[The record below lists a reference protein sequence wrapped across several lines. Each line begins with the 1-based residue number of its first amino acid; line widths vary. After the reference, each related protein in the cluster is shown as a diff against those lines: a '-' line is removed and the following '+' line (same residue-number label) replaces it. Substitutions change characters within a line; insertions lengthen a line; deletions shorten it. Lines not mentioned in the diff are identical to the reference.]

1 MDRTLELLKLAKEG
15 QKAAKETLVLENRG
29 LVWSVVKRFQN
40 RGLESEDLF
49 QIGCIGLL
57 KCIDKFDLS
66 YDVKFSTYAVP
77 MISGEIKRFLRDDG
91 IIKVSR
97 TLKELAYRAY
107 QCEEKFREKW
117 GREPTITEVAKEL
130 GVECEELAL
139 ALDANSEV
147 ESLYQPIYQK
157 EGQEI
162 LLMDKLEEEEKNS
175 EEFLV
180 NRLFLE
186 KVLSELEEK
195 DRQLIVKR
203 YFEDKTQAVVAKEMG
218 VSQVQISRREKKI
231 LSQMRE
237 KL

>member
-1 MDRTLELLKLAKEG
+1 MDQTLELLKLAKEG

-66 YDVKFSTYAVP
+66 YGVKFSTYAVP

-91 IIKVSR
+91 MIKVSR

-107 QCEEKFREKW
+107 QCQEKLQEKW
-117 GREPTITEVAKEL
+117 GREPTVTEIAKEI

-162 LLMDKLEEEEKNS
+162 LLMDKLEEEDN
-175 EEFLV
+175 EEHLV
-180 NRLFLE
+180 NHLFLE
-186 KVLSELEEK
+186 KVLSELEKE
-195 DRQLIVKR
+195 DRELIFQR
-203 YFEDKTQAVVAKEMG
+203 YFEDKTQSAIAKEMG

-231 LSQMRE
+231 LKSIRE
-237 KL
+237 KIQ

>member
-1 MDRTLELLKLAKEG
+1 MDQTLELLKLAKEG

-66 YDVKFSTYAVP
+66 YGVKFSTYAVP

-91 IIKVSR
+91 MVKVSR

-107 QCEEKFREKW
+107 QCQEKLQEKW
-117 GREPTITEVAKEL
+117 GREPSITEIAKEI

-162 LLMDKLEEEEKNS
+162 LLMDKLEEEDN
-175 EEFLV
+175 EENLV

-186 KVLSELEEK
+186 KVLSELEKE
-195 DRQLIVKR
+195 DRELIYKR
-203 YFEDKTQAVVAKEMG
+203 YFEDKTQSAIAKELG

-231 LSQMRE
+231 LNQIRE
-237 KL
+237 KI

>member
-1 MDRTLELLKLAKEG
+1 MDQTLELLKLAKEG

-66 YDVKFSTYAVP
+66 YGVKFSTYAVP

-91 IIKVSR
+91 MIKVSR

-107 QCEEKFREKW
+107 QCQEKLQEKW
-117 GREPTITEVAKEL
+117 GREPTITEIAKEI

-162 LLMDKLEEEEKNS
+162 LLMDKLEEENN
-175 EEFLV
+175 EEELV
-180 NRLFLE
+180 NHLFLE
-186 KVLSELEEK
+186 KVLSELEKE
-195 DRQLIVKR
+195 DRELIFQR
-203 YFEDKTQAVVAKEMG
+203 YFEDKTQSAIAKEMG
-218 VSQVQISRREKKI
+218 VSQVQISRREKRI
-231 LSQMRE
+231 LKNMRE
-237 KL
+237 KMN

>member
-1 MDRTLELLKLAKEG
+1 MDQTLELLKLAKEG

-66 YDVKFSTYAVP
+66 YGVKFSTYAVP

-91 IIKVSR
+91 MIKVSR

-107 QCEEKFREKW
+107 QCQEKLQEKW
-117 GREPTITEVAKEL
+117 GREPTITEIAKEI

-162 LLMDKLEEEEKNS
+162 LLMDKLEEENN
-175 EEFLV
+175 EEDLV
-180 NRLFLE
+180 NHLFLE
-186 KVLSELEEK
+186 KVLSELEKE
-195 DRQLIVKR
+195 DRELIFQR
-203 YFEDKTQAVVAKEMG
+203 YFEDKTQSAIAKEMG
-218 VSQVQISRREKKI
+218 VSQVQISRREKRI
-231 LSQMRE
+231 LNQLRQ

>member
-1 MDRTLELLKLAKEG
+1 MDQTLELLKLAKEG
-15 QKAAKETLVLENRG
+15 KKAAKETLVLENRG

-40 RGLESEDLF
+40 RGLDSEDLF

-66 YDVKFSTYAVP
+66 YGVKFSTYAVP

-91 IIKVSR
+91 MIKVSR

-107 QCEEKFREKW
+107 QCQEKLQEKW
-117 GREPTITEVAKEL
+117 GREPTITEIASEI

-139 ALDANSEV
+139 ALDASSEV

-162 LLMDKLEEEEKNS
+162 LLMDKLEEEDN
-175 EEFLV
+175 EEHLV

-186 KVLSELEEK
+186 KVLSELEEE
-195 DRQLIVKR
+195 DRQLIIQR
-203 YFEDKTQAVVAKEMG
+203 YFEDKTQSAIAKEMG

-231 LSQMRE
+231 LNEIRQ

>member
-1 MDRTLELLKLAKEG
+1 LDQTLELLKLAKEG

-66 YDVKFSTYAVP
+66 YGVKFSTYAVP

-91 IIKVSR
+91 MIKVSR

-107 QCEEKFREKW
+107 QCQEKLQEKW
-117 GREPTITEVAKEL
+117 GREPTITEIAKEI

-162 LLMDKLEEEEKNS
+162 LLMDKLEEENN
-175 EEFLV
+175 EEDLV
-180 NRLFLE
+180 NHLFLE
-186 KVLSELEEK
+186 KVLSELEKE
-195 DRQLIVKR
+195 DRELIFQR
-203 YFEDKTQAVVAKEMG
+203 YFEDKTQSAIAKEMG
-218 VSQVQISRREKKI
+218 VSQVQISRREKRI
-231 LSQMRE
+231 LNQLRQ

>member
-1 MDRTLELLKLAKEG
+1 MDQTLELLKLAKEG

-66 YDVKFSTYAVP
+66 YGVKFSTYAVP

-91 IIKVSR
+91 MVKVSR

-107 QCEEKFREKW
+107 QCQEKLQEKW
-117 GREPTITEVAKEL
+117 GREPSITEIAKEI

-162 LLMDKLEEEEKNS
+162 LLMDKLEEEDN
-175 EEFLV
+175 EENLV
-180 NRLFLE
+180 NHLFLE
-186 KVLSELEEK
+186 KVLSELEKE
-195 DRQLIVKR
+195 DRELIYKR
-203 YFEDKTQAVVAKEMG
+203 YFEDKTQSAIARELG

-231 LSQMRE
+231 LNQIRE
-237 KL
+237 KI

>member
-1 MDRTLELLKLAKEG
+1 MDQTLELLKLAKEG

-40 RGLESEDLF
+40 RGLDSEDLF

-66 YDVKFSTYAVP
+66 YGVKFSTYAVP

-91 IIKVSR
+91 MIKVSR

-107 QCEEKFREKW
+107 QCQEKLQEKW
-117 GREPTITEVAKEL
+117 GREPTITEIAKEI

-162 LLMDKLEEEEKNS
+162 LLMDKLEEEDN
-175 EEFLV
+175 EEDLV
-180 NRLFLE
+180 NHLFLE
-186 KVLSELEEK
+186 KVLSELEKE
-195 DRQLIVKR
+195 DRELIFQR
-203 YFEDKTQAVVAKEMG
+203 YFEDKTQSAIAKEMG

-231 LSQMRE
+231 LNQIRQ

>member
-1 MDRTLELLKLAKEG
+1 MDQTLELLKLAKEG

-40 RGLESEDLF
+40 RGLDSEDLF

-66 YDVKFSTYAVP
+66 YGVKFSTYAVP

-91 IIKVSR
+91 MIKVSR

-107 QCEEKFREKW
+107 QCQEKLQEKW
-117 GREPTITEVAKEL
+117 GREPTITEIADEI

-139 ALDANSEV
+139 ALDASSEV

-162 LLMDKLEEEEKNS
+162 LLMDKLEEED
-175 EEFLV
+175 EEEHLV
-180 NRLFLE
+180 NRLFLQE
-186 KVLSELEEK
+186 VLAELEEE
-195 DRQLIVKR
+195 DRQLIIQR
-203 YFEDKTQAVVAKEMG
+203 YFEDKTQSAIAKEMG

-231 LSQMRE
+231 LNEIRQ
-237 KL
+237 KLS

>member
-1 MDRTLELLKLAKEG
+1 MDQTLELLKLAKEG

-66 YDVKFSTYAVP
+66 YGVKFSTYAVP

-91 IIKVSR
+91 MIKVSR

-107 QCEEKFREKW
+107 QCQEKLQEKW
-117 GREPTITEVAKEL
+117 GREPTVTEIAKEI

-162 LLMDKLEEEEKNS
+162 LLMDKLEEEDN
-175 EEFLV
+175 EEHLV
-180 NRLFLE
+180 NHLFLE
-186 KVLSELEEK
+186 KVLSELEKE
-195 DRQLIVKR
+195 DRELIFQR
-203 YFEDKTQAVVAKEMG
+203 YFEDKTQSAIAKEMG

-231 LSQMRE
+231 LNQIRQ
-237 KL
+237 KLV

>member
-1 MDRTLELLKLAKEG
+1 MDQTLELLKLAKEG

-66 YDVKFSTYAVP
+66 YGVKFSTYAVP

-91 IIKVSR
+91 MIKVSR

-107 QCEEKFREKW
+107 QCQEKLQEKW
-117 GREPTITEVAKEL
+117 GREPTVTEIAKEI

-162 LLMDKLEEEEKNS
+162 LLMDKLEEVDNEEH
-175 EEFLV
+175 LV
-180 NRLFLE
+180 NHLFLE
-186 KVLSELEEK
+186 KVLSELEKE
-195 DRQLIVKR
+195 DRELIFQR
-203 YFEDKTQAVVAKEMG
+203 YFEDKTQSAIAKEMG

-231 LSQMRE
+231 LNQIRQ
-237 KL
+237 KLV

>member
-1 MDRTLELLKLAKEG
+1 MDQTLELLKLAKEG

-66 YDVKFSTYAVP
+66 YGVKFSTYAVP

-91 IIKVSR
+91 MIKVSR

-107 QCEEKFREKW
+107 QCQEKLQEKW
-117 GREPTITEVAKEL
+117 GREPTVTEIAKEI

-162 LLMDKLEEEEKNS
+162 LLMDKLEEENNEDY
-175 EEFLV
+175 LV
-180 NRLFLE
+180 NHLFLE
-186 KVLSELEEK
+186 KVLSELEKE
-195 DRQLIVKR
+195 DRELIFQR
-203 YFEDKTQAVVAKEMG
+203 YFEDKTQSAIAKEMG

-231 LSQMRE
+231 LNQIRQ

>member
-1 MDRTLELLKLAKEG
+1 MDQTLELLKLAKEG

-66 YDVKFSTYAVP
+66 YGVKFSTYAVP

-91 IIKVSR
+91 MIKVSR

-107 QCEEKFREKW
+107 QCQEKLQEKW
-117 GREPTITEVAKEL
+117 GREPTITEIAKEI

-162 LLMDKLEEEEKNS
+162 LLMDKLEEENN
-175 EEFLV
+175 EEDLV
-180 NRLFLE
+180 NHLFLE
-186 KVLSELEEK
+186 KVLSELEKE
-195 DRQLIVKR
+195 DRELIFQR
-203 YFEDKTQAVVAKEMG
+203 YFEDKTQSAIAKEMG
-218 VSQVQISRREKKI
+218 VSQVQISRREKRI
-231 LSQMRE
+231 LKNIRE
-237 KL
+237 KMN

>member
-1 MDRTLELLKLAKEG
+1 MDQTLELLKLAKEG

-40 RGLESEDLF
+40 RGLDSEDLF

-66 YDVKFSTYAVP
+66 YGVKFSTYAVP

-91 IIKVSR
+91 MIKVSR

-107 QCEEKFREKW
+107 QCQEKLQEKW
-117 GREPTITEVAKEL
+117 GREPTITEIADEI

-139 ALDANSEV
+139 ALDASSEV

-162 LLMDKLEEEEKNS
+162 LLMDKLEEEDN
-175 EEFLV
+175 EEHLV

-186 KVLSELEEK
+186 KVLSELEEE
-195 DRQLIVKR
+195 DRQLIIQR
-203 YFEDKTQAVVAKEMG
+203 YFEDKTQSAIAKEMG

-231 LSQMRE
+231 LNEIRQ
-237 KL
+237 KLE